1 MSQIIKNL
9 KPLWEEKT
17 TIIIDFFYKLNIKP
31 NVLTISGLIF
41 ILIGSFYI
49 LQNNLLIS
57 GIFILIGNLIDALDG
72 YLARK
77 YNQTSKFGAFLDS
90 VIDRYSDTLP
100 IFALLYI
107 HKNDDI
113 FFSIAVL
120 SIIGSFMTSYTRARC
135 EGLGFECKVGIFE
148 RPERSFFL
156 IIGLLSGYI
165 FYCLII
171 IAIGSNI
178 TTLQRILYF
187 FKIYK
192 V

>member
-187 FKIYK
+187 FKKNI
-192 V
+192 